1 VVFDLAVFLEQ
12 KDILLNNI
20 PEYILDEIKS
30 YARKFPNQE
39 SCGIIFNN
47 DSGLYFK
54 PCDNLSERRDVYFA
68 INPKILIDYNVL
80 YVYHSHV
87 NSSAKPSKLDKK
99 MCDELCIPYLIYSL
113 RDDDFY
119 IYDSVGV

>member
-1 VVFDLAVFLEQ
+1 MEVSLEQ
-12 KDILLNNI
+12 KDILSNKKLLNT
-20 PEYILDEIKS
+20 IKD
-30 YARKFPNQE
+30 YARLFNTQE
-39 SCGIIFNN
+39 SCGLIVEKL
-47 DSGLYFK
+47 SGVSFIE
-54 PCDNLSERRDVYFA
+54 CENLSE
-68 INPKILIDYNVL
+68 NPKYHFEIDPKIFIENKVL

-119 IYDSVGV
+119 LYENISV